1 MAKIISK
8 KNICKAAK
16 WLFEEALQIAE
27 EEEKQKA
34 SRRGAEERER
44 YTLLNAEFQRIIRF
58 SSMNNAKK

>member
-1 MAKIISK
+1 M
-8 KNICKAAK
+8 
-16 WLFEEALQIAE
+16 QIAE